1 MAKKNK
7 KEKKEN
13 IVELCAALGFLIG
26 SVTWF
31 CIYFP
36 KSGLY
41 YEKMVIYMIVGLVI
55 GGMVGEGIQYFKKN
69 KNK

>member
-7 KEKKEN
+7 KEEKEN

-26 SVTWF
+26 SALWF
-31 CIYFP
+31 WIYFP

-41 YEKMVIYMIVGLVI
+41 YGELLIFIGCGLVI
-55 GGMVGEGIQYFKKN
+55 GGIVGEAIKYFKK
-69 KNK
+69 K